1 MEAYHDDLLLT
12 LRYLRD
18 AVHAMCLATDK
29 LMPAQRALAEQ
40 AIVRADAQINGS
52 AGHGKL
58 WAVRRTS
65 SWRHYDGGGGGTTR
79 DIVHVAT
86 SPEQCRA
93 DMNAFWQ
100 RERDAEQ
107 YAERKSTLVFE
118 ANAVRATG
126 RERNLSGGGYASY
139 ERSYEIVEAP
149 CLCST

>member
-1 MEAYHDDLLLT
+1 METNHDDLLLT
-12 LRYLRD
+12 VRYLRD

-29 LMPAQRALAEQ
+29 LTPAQRALAEQ
-40 AIVRADAQINGS
+40 AIVRADSQLDGS
-52 AGHGKL
+52 AVTRKL

-65 SWRHYDGGGGGTTR
+65 SWSHYDGGGCGSTR

-107 YAERKSTLVFE
+107 YSERKSTLIFE
-118 ANAVRATG
+118 ANASRATG